1 MDFVMMHAYWTVVLV
16 ILFLGIWIWAW
27 SGKRKAEFD
36 KAARMALDDDEADSI
51 QADVGEKK
59 HG

>member
-1 MDFVMMHAYWTVVLV
+1 MDLVMMHAYWTVALV

-27 SGKRKAEFD
+27 SGKRKSEFD
-36 KAARMALDDDEADSI
+36 KAARMALEDDESNSV
-51 QADVGEKK
+51 QVEVGEKK